1 MSFLTGVGVFGV
13 AAILTVV
20 LWFGTKDNENG
31 KAGPLP
37 WWACVLLPPVAGAA
51 FVAAG
56 FPFDTVSSLVN
67 DIIGL
72 IGKAFPKLTMPA
84 LAGVLVALALF
95 KRLSRR
101 GFSMLFLFLFYVAS
115 GAAGPWG
122 QLADRISAI
131 AQSIGS

>member
-1 MSFLTGVGVFGV
+1 MSFLTGVGVFGI
-13 AAILTVV
+13 ASILSVV

-31 KAGPLP
+31 KATLP
-37 WWACVLLPPVAGAA
+37 WWACVLLPPIAGASFA
-51 FVAAG
+51 AAG

-72 IGKAFPKLTMPA
+72 VGKVFPKLTMPA

-101 GFSMLFLFLFYVAS
+101 GFSMLFLVLFYVAS
-115 GAAGPWG
+115 GADGPWG
-122 QLADRISAI
+122 QLAQHISET